1 MGLIVEISI
10 DIQKKPDVTQAKIF
24 LSELAE
30 MHNCNSQYYVYET
43 EGYNCKIERNE
54 CIHVVEFNIPLTEN
68 EKSNIVN
75 YLIKIINKKYAKL
88 DTIYKEDGKIDIIYN
103 SVKSQFINVNGKQK
117 IIKTKPIINQIKEK
131 LYN

>member
-1 MGLIVEISI
+1 MGLVVEISV

-30 MHNCNSQYYVYET
+30 MHNCNSAYYIYET

-54 CIHVVEFNIPLTEN
+54 CIHIVEFNTPLTEN

-75 YLIKIINKKYAKL
+75 YLIKIINKKYTNL
-88 DTIYKEDGKIDIIYN
+88 DTVYKEDGKIDIIYN
-103 SVKSQFINVNGKQK
+103 SVKSQFTNVNGKEK
-117 IIKTKPIINQIKEK
+117 IIKNKPIINEIKEK